1 MVYRGRLFGA
11 TSIADGVMNLIA
23 VSPTLRKGT
32 LALSVGGSAMFRP
45 RPIPPKITN
54 GYQPNTPEIQG
65 SEGLKP
71 PPAPRIPP
79 VARNVS
85 LRRELILALS
95 PVLAARQ
102 DWVSNDDLAEKI
114 TSLVDKILH
123 KADV

>member
-1 MVYRGRLFGA
+1 
-11 TSIADGVMNLIA
+11 
-23 VSPTLRKGT
+23 
-32 LALSVGGSAMFRP
+32 MFRP
-45 RPIPPKITN
+45 RPIPPKLTN

-71 PPAPRIPP
+71 PPPRIPP
-79 VARNVS
+79 VARNAS

-95 PVLAARQ
+95 PALAARQ

-123 KADV
+123 KADL

>member
-1 MVYRGRLFGA
+1 
-11 TSIADGVMNLIA
+11 
-23 VSPTLRKGT
+23 
-32 LALSVGGSAMFRP
+32 MFRP

-71 PPAPRIPP
+71 PPAPCIPP

-95 PVLAARQ
+95 PVRAARQ

-123 KADV
+123 KADI

>member
-1 MVYRGRLFGA
+1 
-11 TSIADGVMNLIA
+11 
-23 VSPTLRKGT
+23 
-32 LALSVGGSAMFRP
+32 MFRP

-79 VARNVS
+79 VARSVS

-95 PVLAARQ
+95 PDLAASGVAYKERLNIPVIAEQVAREQPENLRTYFMERLRHYRQ
-102 DWVSNDDLAEKI
+102 LSLQLPKGNDPAYQKTE
-114 TSLVDKILH
+114 
-123 KADV
+123 

>member
-1 MVYRGRLFGA
+1 M
-11 TSIADGVMNLIA
+11 I
-23 VSPTLRKGT
+23 
-32 LALSVGGSAMFRP
+32 
-45 RPIPPKITN
+45 N
-54 GYQPNTPEIQG
+54 GYQPHTPEIQG

-71 PPAPRIPP
+71 PPPAPRIPP
-79 VARNVS
+79 VARNAS

-123 KADV
+123 KADL

>member
-1 MVYRGRLFGA
+1 
-11 TSIADGVMNLIA
+11 
-23 VSPTLRKGT
+23 
-32 LALSVGGSAMFRP
+32 MFRH

-71 PPAPRIPP
+71 PPAPHIPP

-123 KADV
+123 KADL

>member
-1 MVYRGRLFGA
+1 
-11 TSIADGVMNLIA
+11 
-23 VSPTLRKGT
+23 
-32 LALSVGGSAMFRP
+32 MFRP

-71 PPAPRIPP
+71 PPALRIPP

-123 KADV
+123 KADL

>member
-1 MVYRGRLFGA
+1 
-11 TSIADGVMNLIA
+11 
-23 VSPTLRKGT
+23 
-32 LALSVGGSAMFRP
+32 MFRP

-102 DWVSNDDLAEKI
+102 DWVSNDDWQKKSHRWWIKFCRLAMR
-114 TSLVDKILH
+114 LR
-123 KADV
+123 

>member
-1 MVYRGRLFGA
+1 MIL
-11 TSIADGVMNLIA
+11 T
-23 VSPTLRKGT
+23 
-32 LALSVGGSAMFRP
+32 RP
-45 RPIPPKITN
+45 RPPKMEKKRMIN
-54 GYQPNTPEIQG
+54 GYQPHTPEIQG

-71 PPAPRIPP
+71 PQAPRIPP
-79 VARNVS
+79 VARHVS

-123 KADV
+123 KADI